1 MFEGLLS
8 IVLGE
13 HMAGKLFRPPVGS
26 AGYQRSLTPNRRLY
40 KTTDGYI
47 CVLIH
52 TDKHWRK
59 FFEAIG
65 RQDLFQTDQRFSP
78 RGHRAAKIDAVYAI
92 LSEILATRGRDEWL
106 TVFET
111 ADIPASRMYCIDDI
125 MHDDHLKA
133 IGYFSD
139 SPASQRRHDHLACR
153 ANGVVGVCPRSW
165 SSCAATWRAHRAR

>member
-65 RQDLFQTDQRFSP
+65 RQDLFQTDQRFSRGATGLQTSMPSMIERNPCHP
-78 RGHRAAKIDAVYAI
+78 RQG
-92 LSEILATRGRDEWL
+92 
-106 TVFET
+106 
-111 ADIPASRMYCIDDI
+111 
-125 MHDDHLKA
+125 
-133 IGYFSD
+133 
-139 SPASQRRHDHLACR
+139 
-153 ANGVVGVCPRSW
+153 
-165 SSCAATWRAHRAR
+165 